1 MSRMPRISNLGVKLT
16 LCLILCLLGVFAALG
31 WQTVRLHRKHLEEMI
46 FSSADRISDTIRRS
60 TRYSML
66 KNHRDEVYQ
75 IINTIGT
82 EPGIGTIRIF
92 NQDGKVSFST
102 DVREV
107 GTLVDKKAEACTACH
122 AQEEPLTRLNRP
134 DRQRIYTAADG
145 TRLLGLISPI
155 ENESS
160 CATAEC
166 HAHPPSQQVLGVLD
180 VTLSLAQVDESIA
193 QSSGRM
199 LAVFAAAMLIV
210 PIFVGV
216 PIWYLIHRPIRQL
229 TLRTQQIAAGKLDG
243 EILITSRDEIGELAA
258 SFNHMTQELN
268 RANVQITEWNRTL
281 ESRVAQKTQ
290 ELKRATEQMVQ
301 VERMASIG
309 KLAAIVAHEVN
320 NPLTGILTYAKL
332 LLKKT
337 KSNGEGFA
345 GMADAQQYLEV
356 IASESAR
363 CGELVKGLL
372 QFARQ
377 SPVNLRENDVNE
389 LIREAV
395 RLVQHKIDL
404 MNLRLRLRLQEAPLP
419 LICDAQLIKQA
430 LVALLINACE
440 AVRPGEGVIEVES
453 RCNPETD
460 TVDVLVRDNG
470 AGMDE
475 DVQRHIFEPFFT
487 TKEAGKG
494 VGLGLAVVYGI
505 VSQHSGTIDVRSCPG
520 QGTTVA
526 LRLPA
531 QERGVESEAVKASKG
546 EP

>member
-16 LCLILCLLGVFAALG
+16 LSLILCLLGVFAALG
-31 WQTVRLHRKHLEEMI
+31 WQTVRLHRKHLEEMT

-107 GTLVDKKAEACTACH
+107 GRLVDKKAEACTACH

-134 DRQRIYTAADG
+134 DKQRIYAASDG

-155 ENESS
+155 ENEPS

-229 TLRTQQIAAGKLDG
+229 TLRTQRIAAGKLDG

-281 ESRVAQKTQ
+281 ENRVAQKTQ

-377 SPVNLRENDVNE
+377 SPVHLREHDVNE
-389 LIREAV
+389 LIRQAV
-395 RLVQHKIDL
+395 RLVQHKMDL
-404 MNLRLRLRLQEAPLP
+404 MNLQLRLQLQEAPPP

-440 AVRPGEGVIEVES
+440 AVTLGEGVIEVES
-453 RCNPETD
+453 RCNPETN

-470 AGMDE
+470 FGMDE

-505 VSQHSGTIDVRSCPG
+505 VSQHSGTIEVRSRPG
-520 QGTTVA
+520 EGTTVA

-531 QERGVESEAVKASKG
+531 QERGVEGEAVRASKG

>member
-1 MSRMPRISNLGVKLT
+1 
-16 LCLILCLLGVFAALG
+16 
-31 WQTVRLHRKHLEEMI
+31 
-46 FSSADRISDTIRRS
+46 
-60 TRYSML
+60 
-66 KNHRDEVYQ
+66 
-75 IINTIGT
+75 
-82 EPGIGTIRIF
+82 
-92 NQDGKVSFST
+92 
-102 DVREV
+102 V

-134 DRQRIYTAADG
+134 DKQRIYAASDG

-155 ENESS
+155 ENEPS

-229 TLRTQQIAAGKLDG
+229 TLRTQRIAAGKLDG

-281 ESRVAQKTQ
+281 ENRVAQKTQ

-377 SPVNLRENDVNE
+377 SPVHLREHDVNE
-389 LIREAV
+389 LIRQAV
-395 RLVQHKIDL
+395 RLVQHKMDL
-404 MNLRLRLRLQEAPLP
+404 MNLQLRLQLQEAPPP

-440 AVRPGEGVIEVES
+440 AVTLGEGVIEVES
-453 RCNPETD
+453 RCNPETN

-470 AGMDE
+470 FGMDE

-505 VSQHSGTIDVRSCPG
+505 VSQHSGTIEVRSRPG
-520 QGTTVA
+520 EGTTVA

-531 QERGVESEAVKASKG
+531 QERGVEGEAVRASKG

>member
-31 WQTVRLHRKHLEEMI
+31 WQTVRLHRKHLEEMT

-134 DRQRIYTAADG
+134 DKQRIYAASDG

-155 ENESS
+155 ENEPS

-229 TLRTQQIAAGKLDG
+229 TLRTQRIAAGKLDG

-258 SFNHMTQELN
+258 SFNHMTHELN

-281 ESRVAQKTQ
+281 ENRVAQKTQ

-377 SPVNLRENDVNE
+377 SPVHLREHDVNE
-389 LIREAV
+389 LIRQAV
-395 RLVQHKIDL
+395 RLVQHKMDL
-404 MNLRLRLRLQEAPLP
+404 MNLQLRLQLQEAPPP

-440 AVRPGEGVIEVES
+440 AVTLGEGVIEVES
-453 RCNPETD
+453 RCNPETN

-470 AGMDE
+470 FGMDE

-505 VSQHSGTIDVRSCPG
+505 VSQHSGTIEVRSRPG
-520 QGTTVA
+520 EGTTVA

-531 QERGVESEAVKASKG
+531 QERGVEGEAVRASKG